1 MFTQGNYSRTN
12 GVSRRSASS
21 PLRGLESAGATPGSQ
36 TPRHLDLD
44 ALWRVFRPRLDW
56 KSVHAQGAPEAESD
70 PRKEVKSAI
79 LSIYRLCGLFT
90 EKHGQLR
97 TAKKLNI
104 YWELLSAPSETRT
117 PDPLIKSQLLY
128 QLS

>member
-1 MFTQGNYSRTN
+1 MLQTQAPVGESGSQVTPRATQVFTQGNYSRTH
-12 GVSRRSASS
+12 GVSRRSSSS

-56 KSVHAQGAPEAESD
+56 KSRHAQGAPEAESD

-79 LSIYRLCGLFT
+79 LSIYR
-90 EKHGQLR
+90 
-97 TAKKLNI
+97 
-104 YWELLSAPSETRT
+104 
-117 PDPLIKSQLLY
+117 
-128 QLS
+128 